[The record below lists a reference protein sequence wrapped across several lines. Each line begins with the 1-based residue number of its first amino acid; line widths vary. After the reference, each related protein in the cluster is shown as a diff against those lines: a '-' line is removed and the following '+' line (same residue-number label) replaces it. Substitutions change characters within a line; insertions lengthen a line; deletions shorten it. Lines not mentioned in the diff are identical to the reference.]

1 MHSIDVLICDL
12 LKSKSS
18 DREIGILRR
27 NSDLNS
33 VFFCFFNNKK
43 NEWHKETLFNAHT
56 EIR

>member
-1 MHSIDVLICDL
+1 MQSIEVLICDL

-33 VFFCFFNNKK
+33 VWFFYNKK

>member
-33 VFFCFFNNKK
+33 VFFFFNNKK